1 MKSKSFSIKKRLISF
16 KYAYEGLKI
25 LFKEEQ
31 NALIHF
37 VAAVIA
43 ILASIYYNISTT
55 EWALIVLAIVGVFG
69 MEIINTSIENIS
81 DFISPGKNDKIKTI
95 KDLGAAAVLLNAIGA
110 LIIAGLIFIPKIFN

>member
-1 MKSKSFSIKKRLISF
+1 
-16 KYAYEGLKI
+16 
-25 LFKEEQ
+25 KEEQ